1 LPPFSY
7 LQYNMIIREKVQVIY
22 IFKCKRPYSNSNSDK
37 QCEDQFIEKFRMI
50 HRHHHREFRRYHRY
64 FRYFRPAI
72 VLFNILILYLL
83 FSWVGFKGIGIF
95 FAILISVK
103 EVFQFIF
110 ILRLEKRIFT
120 PIDKLKSGV
129 DEIAKG
135 NYNVKV
141 ECDIP
146 NDLGL
151 LIFSFNEMAQ
161 KLAESEKLQIEYEE
175 NRKTLIANI
184 SHDLKTP
191 ITAIQGYIEA
201 LLDGSIKSER
211 DKDKYLSTIHH
222 NTVYINKLI
231 DDLFLFSK
239 LDMQK
244 LDFSYEPVQICA
256 FMNDFMEEYRF
267 DLEEKNIKF
276 HYISELK
283 TNYCVYLD
291 GKRFHQAFNNIISNA
306 IKHGPENDLSI
317 TINLTLQQNFICLD
331 IKDNGPG
338 IPADKLP
345 YIFDRF
351 YRIDMERKKDYVC
364 TGLGLAIARELIE
377 AHKGKISVSSIENEG
392 TCFTIM
398 LPISK
403 EHGDEVTL

>member
-1 LPPFSY
+1 VLRCNKPHPNGEN
-7 LQYNMIIREKVQVIY
+7 Q
-22 IFKCKRPYSNSNSDK
+22 CDDK
-37 QCEDQFIEKFRMI
+37 FFATFAKI
-50 HRHHHREFRRYHRY
+50 HQHHHREFHKYHQY

-95 FAILISVK
+95 FAVIISIK
-103 EVFQFIF
+103 EIGQFIF
-110 ILRLEKRIFT
+110 MLRLEKRIFT
-120 PIDKLKSGV
+120 PIEKLKLGI

-141 ECDIP
+141 ECDVP

-161 KLAESEKLQIEYEE
+161 RLYENERIQNEYEE

-201 LLDGSIKSER
+201 LLDENIKFEGDR
-211 DKDKYLSTIHH
+211 DKYLKTIHH
-222 NTVYINKLI
+222 NTLYINKLI

-239 LDMQK
+239 LDIQK
-244 LDFSYEPVQICA
+244 LDFNYEYMEIAA
-256 FMNDFMEEYRF
+256 FMDDFMAEYKF
-267 DLEEKNIKF
+267 DLEDKNIKF
-276 HYISELK
+276 QYKTELEQDYRI
-283 TNYCVYLD
+283 NID

-306 IKHGPENDLSI
+306 VQHGPEKGLSI
-317 TINLTLQQNFICLD
+317 TISMYQQ
-331 IKDNGPG
+331 DNGIYLAIQDNGHG
-338 IPADKLP
+338 IAPEKLSH
-345 YIFDRF
+345 IFDRF
-351 YRIDMERKKDYVC
+351 YRIDVERKKNYMC
-364 TGLGLAIARELIE
+364 TGLGLAIAKELIE
-377 AHKGKISVSSIENEG
+377 AHGGEITVSSKEQEG

-398 LPISK
+398 LPILQGC
-403 EHGDEVTL
+403 GDEIII

>member
-1 LPPFSY
+1 
-7 LQYNMIIREKVQVIY
+7 MD
-22 IFKCKRPYSNSNSDK
+22 SNTQK
-37 QCEDQFIEKFRMI
+37 QCEDQFLERFHRM
-50 HRHHHREFRRYHRY
+50 HRHHHRDFRNYHRY

-72 VLFNILILYLL
+72 VLFNILILYLI

-95 FAILISVK
+95 IAIIISIK
-103 EVFQFIF
+103 EIFQFIF
-110 ILRLEKRIFT
+110 ILRLEKRIFI
-120 PIDKLKSGV
+120 PIEKLKLGV

-135 NYNVKV
+135 NYHVEV

-151 LIFSFNEMAQ
+151 LIFSFNEMAK
-161 KLAESEKLQIEYEE
+161 KLVEGEKIQLEYEE

-201 LLDGSIKSER
+201 LLDGSIKEGK

-222 NTVYINKLI
+222 NTVYINRLI
-231 DDLFLFSK
+231 EDLFLFSQ

-244 LDFSYEPVQICA
+244 LDFSYETVSICA
-256 FMNDFMEEYRF
+256 FMNDFMEEYKF
-267 DLEEKNIKF
+267 DLEEKNIRF
-276 HYISELK
+276 HYVAELEQ
-283 TNYCVYLD
+283 NYCVKLD

-306 IKHGPENDLSI
+306 IKHGPEHDLAI
-317 TINLTLQQNFICLD
+317 TISMHQQQDFIYLA

-338 IPADKLP
+338 IAPDKLP

-364 TGLGLAIARELIE
+364 TGLGLAIAQELIE
-377 AHKGKISVSSIENEG
+377 AHNGKITVTSIENEG

-398 LPISK
+398 LPILHAN
-403 EHGDEVTL
+403 EEGITT

>member
-1 LPPFSY
+1 
-7 LQYNMIIREKVQVIY
+7 V
-22 IFKCKRPYSNSNSDK
+22 FKCKRPHSSFNAEK
-37 QCEDQFIEKFRMI
+37 QCEDKFLTRFRMI
-50 HRHHHREFRRYHRY
+50 HRHHHREFQRAHRH
-64 FRYFRPAI
+64 FRYFRPAAI
-72 VLFNILILYLL
+72 LFNILVLYLL

-95 FAILISVK
+95 LAVIISIK
-103 EVFQFIF
+103 EIFQFLF
-110 ILRLEKRIFT
+110 LLRLEKRVFT
-120 PIDKLKSGV
+120 PIEKLKLGV

-141 ECDIP
+141 EYHVP

-161 KLAESEKLQIEYEE
+161 KLYESEKIQTEYEE
-175 NRKTLIANI
+175 NRKTLVANI

-201 LLDGSIKSER
+201 LLDGSIKNE
-211 DKDKYLSTIHH
+211 DVKDKYLNTIHH

-244 LDFSYEPVQICA
+244 LDFSYENVQIGS
-256 FMNDFMEEYRF
+256 FMNDFMEEYKF
-267 DLEEKNIKF
+267 DLEEKNINF
-276 HYISELK
+276 EYVAQLEHE
-283 TNYCVYLD
+283 YCVSLD

-306 IKHGPENDLSI
+306 VKHGPEHDLSI
-317 TINLTLQQNFICLD
+317 KINMYRQKDVICLA

-338 IPADKLP
+338 ICAEKLP

-351 YRIDMERKKDYVC
+351 YRIDAERKKDYVC
-364 TGLGLAIARELIE
+364 TGLGLAIAQELIE
-377 AHKGKISVSSIENEG
+377 AHGGEITVSSIENEG

-398 LPISK
+398 LPILQDN
-403 EHGDEVTL
+403 GDETTI

>member
-1 LPPFSY
+1 MFRY
-7 LQYNMIIREKVQVIY
+7 
-22 IFKCKRPYSNSNSDK
+22 KRSRCSPNADM
-37 QCEDQFIEKFRMI
+37 QCEDKFLTRFRMI
-50 HRHHHREFRRYHRY
+50 HHHHHREFQRAHRH
-64 FRYFRPAI
+64 FRYFRPAA
-72 VLFNILILYLL
+72 VLFNILVLYLL
-83 FSWVGFKGIGIF
+83 FNWGGFKGIGIF
-95 FAILISVK
+95 LAVIIVIK
-103 EVFQFIF
+103 EIFQFLF
-110 ILRLEKRIFT
+110 LLRLEKRIFT
-120 PIDKLKSGV
+120 PIEKLKLGV

-141 ECDIP
+141 EYPFP

-151 LIFSFNEMAQ
+151 LIGSFNEMAQ
-161 KLAESEKLQIEYEE
+161 KLYESEKLQTEYEE
-175 NRKTLIANI
+175 NRKTLVANI

-201 LLDGSIKSER
+201 LLDGSIENKNV
-211 DKDKYLSTIHH
+211 KDKYLNTIHH

-244 LDFSYEPVQICA
+244 LDFSYENVQIVS
-256 FMNDFMEEYRF
+256 FMKDFMEEYKF

-276 HYISELK
+276 EYVTQLEHE
-283 TNYCVYLD
+283 YCVSLD

-306 IKHGPENDLSI
+306 VKHGPEHNLSI
-317 TINLTLQQNFICLD
+317 KITVYQRGDVICLD

-338 IPADKLP
+338 ICAEKLP

-351 YRIDMERKKDYVC
+351 YRIDAERKKDYVC
-364 TGLGLAIARELIE
+364 TGLGLAIAQELIE
-377 AHKGKISVSSIENEG
+377 AHGGEITVSSKENEG

-398 LPISK
+398 LPILQDS
-403 EHGDEVTL
+403 GDEAGI

>member
-1 LPPFSY
+1 
-7 LQYNMIIREKVQVIY
+7 M
-22 IFKCKRPYSNSNSDK
+22 
-37 QCEDQFIEKFRMI
+37 
-50 HRHHHREFRRYHRY
+50 
-64 FRYFRPAI
+64 
-72 VLFNILILYLL
+72 LFNILILYLL

-95 FAILISVK
+95 FAVIISIK
-103 EVFQFIF
+103 EIFQFIF

-120 PIDKLKSGV
+120 PIEKLKLGI

-135 NYNVKV
+135 NYDVKV
-141 ECDIP
+141 ECDVP

-161 KLAESEKLQIEYEE
+161 RLYESGKVQNEYEE

-201 LLDGSIKSER
+201 LLDDNIKFEG
-211 DKDKYLSTIHH
+211 DKDKYLKTIHH
-222 NTVYINKLI
+222 NTIYINKLI

-244 LDFSYEPVQICA
+244 LDFAYESVGICA
-256 FMNDFMEEYRF
+256 FMDDFMEEYKF

-276 HYISELK
+276 QYITELK
-283 TNYCVYLD
+283 QDYRVNLD
-291 GKRFHQAFNNIISNA
+291 GKRFHQAFNNMISNA
-306 IKHGPENDLSI
+306 VQHGPEKDLSI
-317 TINLTLQQNFICLD
+317 KIRMYQQENCIYLA
-331 IKDNGPG
+331 IQDNGHG
-338 IPADKLP
+338 IAPDKLP

-351 YRIDMERKKDYVC
+351 YRIDLERKKDYTC
-364 TGLGLAIARELIE
+364 TGLGLAIAKELIE
-377 AHKGKISVSSIENEG
+377 AHGGEITVSSREKEG

-398 LPISK
+398 LPIIQ
-403 EHGDEVTL
+403 ECRDEIRI